1 MNFGPGFTYVR
12 TMAKNRHLIL
22 FVAFVFFCRSWSR
35 KGVLDIVTRSEHK
48 VEGSYIDF
56 SSERGIRFT
65 STPQTLFIETIPG
78 GEPLLSATEPV
89 GSMRLVSI
97 GSSVFIQS
105 DEENSLDYSIQGE
118 QHNISEFRTDHE
130 GLQRL
135 KNMAVETSENVH
147 LKALSD
153 SLRDLLSRPE
163 VQLIE
168 YAARA
173 MGEEGINGQDSS
185 SVLPFYLAALHLHKM
200 QHAAFGSN
208 HSMQDHHALQP
219 NSFTPNHLPMRG
231 KRHSNSCF
239 NTCPPCQDQQ
249 CLGLCGLNCH
259 CWKLVCGDCCWHL
272 GCYEHDLCCREK
284 FIRTKCLLPFKFQC
298 EHSYKC

>member
-105 DEENSLDYSIQGE
+105 DEENSLDYSVQGE
-118 QHNISEFRTDHE
+118 QHNISEFSTDHE

-135 KNMAVETSENVH
+135 KNMAVETSKNVH
-147 LKALSD
+147 LKALYD
-153 SLRDLLSRPE
+153 SLRDLLSGPE

-168 YAARA
+168 YAAHA

-185 SVLPFYLAALHLHKM
+185 SVLPFYLAALHLHKL
-200 QHAAFGSN
+200 QHADFGSN
-208 HSMQDHHALQP
+208 HSMQDPHALQP
-219 NSFTPNHLPMRG
+219 NNITPNHLPMRG

-259 CWKLVCGDCCWHL
+259 CWKFVCGDCCWHL

-284 FIRTKCLLPFKFQC
+284 FIRTKCLLPLKFRC
-298 EHSYKC
+298 ERSYKC